1 MHARKAA
8 ERDGA
13 GCGPDLSAAVHAPFA
28 PLGRNDGP
36 AGDYVRICVPVAR
49 LFKTIIVLRAGR
61 FVDFKETFCR
71 ITGHSPYP
79 WQDRLYSRL
88 IKGDVPDV
96 LDIPTGLGKT
106 SVILIWLIALSH
118 ASSSDHAVRV
128 PRRLLYIVDRRV
140 IVDQASELVGKIKR
154 VIDGMNG
161 TDSPV
166 LTPYI
171 STFRGG
177 GGSADSRD
185 WMRHPDKPSIVIG
198 TVDMVGSRLFFS
210 GYGLGGKIRPFY
222 AGLMGQDSLIILDE
236 THLSPALK
244 RSLLD
249 LQKIS
254 GCVPTKIYPPRVLL
268 MSATIHTDEKQNVLS
283 LDDSDLQRKAVCDRY
298 DAKKTLELVD
308 AGDSNLPD
316 AIATE
321 ALKMT
326 GRTIVYVQKPSVALA
341 IAQKLRDADKAVAT
355 LTGTLRGFERDILTS
370 GDDVKDVDSE
380 ASQPPKYTARD
391 SSLDVDITSPSRVFA
406 MFKSTS
412 DVSRVPRYLVSTSA
426 GEVGADLDADDMVS
440 DISTF
445 DSLVQ
450 RLGRVNRSGGRS
462 SRAVVV
468 YSDDAIKKNKG
479 ASERLCESL
488 KFLKDLVADGPLSA
502 SPRNLSSIPDADTRP
517 CILSPVPD
525 TQPLTPDIVDMW
537 SMTSLTELPAR
548 PAAHHW
554 LRGHDKHQVPETHV
568 AWRRDAGALARQDE
582 GVIEDVLDHYPLLPH
597 EMARDSTP
605 NVRKILEK
613 TTTKHAGL
621 KAIIRRRDGTVRV
634 KAIGEIADEDLY
646 YSTLLLP
653 CEAGGLNED
662 GMLAYSNRRV
672 CDVADNDQ
680 YKSRRRIQVEVWSD
694 GSVTLDGD
702 QDGFDDGDDLG
713 KWLAVHPDMKMSTA
727 VVTSPADEMD
737 YSAPSKELRYYVA
750 RSASQ
755 HSASSRE
762 QRLDDHH
769 ADVKAAAKSIVS
781 NLRLD
786 ANLADAIV
794 TAAEHH
800 DLGKSHPHWQECMHG
815 DADDPLAKTS
825 SRRRPLSLGGFRH
838 EFESVRKIADSLNGH
853 PEKDLILHL
862 IAAHHGWA
870 RPSFNLNAT
879 IDMADSEHLLV
890 MKRYASLQK
899 RFGAWG
905 LAYLEGLLRGA
916 DWQASEK
923 QEAGD
928 Q

>member
-1 MHARKAA
+1 M
-8 ERDGA
+8 
-13 GCGPDLSAAVHAPFA
+13 
-28 PLGRNDGP
+28 
-36 AGDYVRICVPVAR
+36 
-49 LFKTIIVLRAGR
+49 
-61 FVDFKETFCR
+61 DFKETFSR
-71 ITGHSPYP
+71 MTGHLPYP

-106 SVILIWLIALSH
+106 SVIPIWLIALSH
-118 ASSSDHAVRV
+118 ESSADCTARV

-140 IVDQASELVGKIKR
+140 IVDQASELLGKIKR
-154 VIDGMNG
+154 TIDDMNG
-161 TDSPV
+161 TDSPM
-166 LTPYI
+166 LTPCI

-177 GGSADSRD
+177 GGLADSRD

-268 MSATIHTDEKQNVLS
+268 MSATIHTDEEQNVLS
-283 LDDSDLQRKAVCDRY
+283 LDESDLQRKTVCDRY
-298 DAKKTLELVD
+298 DAKKILELVD

-355 LTGTLRGFERDILTS
+355 LTGTLRGFERDRLTC
-370 GDDVKDVDSE
+370 GDDAKDAGSR
-380 ASQPPKYTARD
+380 ASQPPKHAAQD
-391 SSLDVDITSPSRVFA
+391 SSLDAELTSPASVFT
-406 MFKSTS
+406 MFTKSTF
-412 DVSRVPRYLVSTSA
+412 DGRRVQCYLVSTSA

-440 DISTF
+440 DVSTF

-479 ASERLCESL
+479 ASKRLRASL
-488 KFLKDLVADGPLSA
+488 GLLKDLIADGPFIA
-502 SPRNLSSIPDADTRP
+502 SPRNLSSIQGAQVTSDM
-517 CILSPVPD
+517 LSPVPD
-525 TQPLTPDIVDMW
+525 TQPLTPGIVDMW
-537 SMTSLTELPAR
+537 SMTSLADLQAR
-548 PAAHHW
+548 PAVHHW

-568 AWRRDAGALARQDE
+568 AWRRDTGALARQDE
-582 GVIEDVLDHYPLLPH
+582 GVIEDVLDLYPLLPH
-597 EMARDSTP
+597 ETARDSTP

-613 TTTKHAGL
+613 ITTKHAGL

-634 KAIGEIADEDLY
+634 RAIGGIADEDLY

-662 GMLAYSNRRV
+662 GMLAHSNRRV
-672 CDVADNDQ
+672 PDVTDDDQ
-680 YKSRRRIQVEVWSD
+680 YRIRRRLAVAVWSD

-713 KWLAVHPDMKMSTA
+713 QWLAGHPDMKMSTA

-737 YSAPSKELRYYVA
+737 YDAPSKELRYYVA
-750 RSASQ
+750 RSAGQ
-755 HSASSRE
+755 HSASSCE
-762 QRLDDHH
+762 QRLGDHH

-781 NLRLD
+781 NLGLD
-786 ANLADAIV
+786 DNLADAIV

-815 DADDPLAKTS
+815 NADDPLAKTA

-838 EFESVRKIADSLNGH
+838 EFESVRKIAGSLDGH
-853 PEKDLILHL
+853 PEKDLVLHL

-870 RPSFNLNAT
+870 RPCFNSNAT
-879 IDMADSEHLLV
+879 IDVADSEHLLV
-890 MKRYASLQK
+890 MMRYASLQK

-905 LAYLEGLLRGA
+905 LAWLEGLLRGA

-923 QEAGD
+923 QGAGD